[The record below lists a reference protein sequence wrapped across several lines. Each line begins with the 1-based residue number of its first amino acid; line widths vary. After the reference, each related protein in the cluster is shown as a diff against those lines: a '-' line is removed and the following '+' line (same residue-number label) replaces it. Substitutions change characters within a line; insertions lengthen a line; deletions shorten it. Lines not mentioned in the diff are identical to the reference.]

1 VHITDILHV
10 AEEIAPVAASALG
23 GPLAGGAV
31 SALEKALQP
40 EPAPLPQAT
49 PEDGTIYV

>member
-1 VHITDILHV
+1 VTVTDILHI
-10 AEEIAPVAASALG
+10 AEEIAPVAASAFG

-31 SALEKALQP
+31 SALEKALAAKP
-40 EPAPLPQAT
+40 YSEPPA